1 MSVLTVYFCGTGSH
15 RFDDRNPNFWNGEL
29 VATLAANDQG
39 REFAHWVAIDGPGS
53 GNMQNDDLFIE
64 NKAYGLSGTL
74 FGAGWEQNVAH
85 ALQVIKGRCSW
96 QREKLTEEQYNLL
109 KSAGAPIE
117 DVKKE
122 GSWFWRHYDYGD
134 RGVTQQELQEGIIK
148 LHRKGGPIP
157 SQVNI
162 VGWSRGGISCHM
174 LANAMA
180 DDPELSQVPVNI
192 FAIDPVPGINN
203 LQPHRLHLRAN
214 VREYVGFYSRDERSK
229 GFACVIPA
237 THPDTRTHIYP
248 LPGRHASLVGN
259 ASRDGASDGKHLPEP
274 GLLVRHF
281 AETCLT
287 RWQVN
292 LQKRLALSDKQVADC
307 LNALDRDDARYKAM
321 REHSYTLISES
332 EGDDRRVHQGD
343 LTKPFSYVRG
353 SDLLPE
359 TGLDIATWRALE
371 FEPIR

>member
-248 LPGRHASLVGN
+248 LSGRHASLVGN
-259 ASRDGASDGKHLPEP
+259 ASRDGAGNGKHLPEP

-307 LNALDRDDARYKAM
+307 LDALDRDDARYKDM
-321 REHSYTLISES
+321 RGYSYTLICES

-353 SDLLPE
+353 SDLLPS

>member
-39 REFAHWVAIDGPGS
+39 REFAHWIAIDGPGS
-53 GNMQNDDLFIE
+53 GNMQSDDLFIE

-85 ALQVIKGRCSW
+85 ALQVIKGRCNW

-148 LHRKGGPIP
+148 LHRKGGLIP

-180 DDPELSQVPVNI
+180 DDPELSHVPVNI

-248 LPGRHASLVGN
+248 LPGRHATLVGN

-281 AETCLT
+281 AETCLR

-292 LQKRLALSDKQVADC
+292 LQKRLALSDKQVADY
-307 LNALDRDDARYKAM
+307 LDALDRDDARYKAM

>member
-15 RFDDRNPNFWNGEL
+15 RFDDHNPNFWNGEL

-39 REFAHWVAIDGPGS
+39 REFADWIAIDGPGS
-53 GNMQNDDLFIE
+53 GNMQSDDLFIE
-64 NKAYGLSGTL
+64 NQAYGLTGTL
-74 FGAGWEQNVAH
+74 FGAGWEQNVDH

-96 QREKLTEEQYNLL
+96 QRKKLTEDEYNRL
-109 KSAGAPIE
+109 KAAGAPIE

-122 GSWFWRHYDYGD
+122 GSWYWRTYDYGD
-134 RGVTQQELQEGIIK
+134 RGITQQELQEGIIK
-148 LHRKGGPIP
+148 MHRKGGLIP

-180 DDPELSQVPVNI
+180 DDPELSKVPVNI

-203 LQPHRLHLRAN
+203 LQKHRLHLRAN

-237 THPDTRTHIYP
+237 IHPDTRTHIYP
-248 LPGRHASLVGN
+248 LPGRHATLVGN
-259 ASRDGASDGKHLPEP
+259 ASVDGASDGKHLPEP

-292 LQKRLALSDKQVADC
+292 LQKRLALSDQQVAGYLD
-307 LNALDRDDARYKAM
+307 ALDRDDVKFKAM
-321 REHSYTLISES
+321 RGHSYTLIGES

-343 LTKPFSYVRG
+343 ITKPFSYVRG
-353 SDLLPE
+353 SNLLPE
-359 TGLDIATWRALE
+359 VGLDIGTWRSMD
-371 FEPIR
+371 FRPIR

>member
-39 REFAHWVAIDGPGS
+39 REFAHWIAIDGPGS
-53 GNMQNDDLFIE
+53 GNMQSDDLFIE

-85 ALQVIKGRCSW
+85 ALQVIKGRCNW
-96 QREKLTEEQYNLL
+96 QREKLTEEQYNRL

-157 SQVNI
+157 TQVNI

-203 LQPHRLHLRAN
+203 LQAHRLHLRAN

-248 LPGRHASLVGN
+248 LPGRHATLVGN

-287 RWQVN
+287 RWQVT
-292 LQKRLALSDKQVADC
+292 LQKRLALSDKQVADY
-307 LNALDRDDARYKAM
+307 LDTLDRDDARYKAM

-332 EGDDRRVHQGD
+332 EGDDRRVHQGE

-353 SDLLPE
+353 SDLLPSV
-359 TGLDIATWRALE
+359 GLDIATWRALE